1 MPPNTSKLANHKSIA
16 EVTVLLVALI
26 FLSGCTLFEGKGQDS
41 SSLRIDHTCD
51 VRLSQAAKAAGMD
64 DADTIETVRVNPD
77 CTTEIDFRQTVGDS
91 VGKIEDEGAEQI
103 MGQGVSK
110 SEGSEQ

>member
-1 MPPNTSKLANHKSIA
+1 MPAAFAFLI
-16 EVTVLLVALI
+16 VVA
-26 FLSGCTLFEGKGQDS
+26 LSGCALFEGKGEDR

-77 CTTEIDFRQTVGDS
+77 CTTEIDFRQTIGDS
-91 VGKIEDEGAEQI
+91 VKKIEEVE
-103 MGQGVSK
+103 MP
-110 SEGSEQ
+110 